1 MFFRLFSA
9 TAVGEN
15 PSDCVCT
22 KCCRAWKKVAICVC
36 EKFLFVMTQK
46 RETATRCI
54 RCEFKQFYCREPS
67 PSSAGCSVR
76 IEKSQRAR
84 RGCLYVGV
92 RRHLFLC
99 DCCWLQKRS
108 CALSHPLSRAHKHG
122 STWYSQSI
130 NIIPWERKVATAG
143 DTSG

>member
-67 PSSAGCSVR
+67 PSSAGCSLCEDRKKASVHD
-76 IEKSQRAR
+76 EVAYM
-84 RGCLYVGV
+84 LVYVGIFFSV
-92 RRHLFLC
+92 TAAGYRR
-99 DCCWLQKRS
+99 DPV
-108 CALSHPLSRAHKHG
+108 LSLIPCLVH
-122 STWYSQSI
+122 I
-130 NIIPWERKVATAG
+130 NMAAR
-143 DTSG
+143 DTHRV